1 MPRKIEITTR
11 MGCKINCRFCP
22 QKRALERYYADDKK
36 RQTVLSLEKFKEYMG
51 KIPKDVQI
59 IFSGMCEPWL
69 NEECTE
75 MVEFAAQGGWVVDI
89 YTTLVGM
96 TREDYLRT
104 QKLKL
109 HYFVLHVAD
118 QDGNATIPVTEE
130 YLALLDEVVE
140 GHKAGKLPIT
150 SISVHGD
157 FHPQIREIMA
167 KIPEVPVLRE
177 IYDRAGNLEPGEGVT
192 ITVPEEKKGRLCCAK
207 CNGYSLDDNYLLPD
221 GSLTVC
227 PMDWGLECVLGS
239 LENESYEELSEGKA
253 KQEFRKKMKSAK
265 YGPVICRHCHV
276 SQNAVSYRFSCFFGG
291 MKRVARRILKGK

>member
-11 MGCKINCRFCP
+11 MGCKVNCRFCP

-36 RQTVLSLEKFKEYMG
+36 RQTVLSLEKYKEYMG

-69 NEECTE
+69 NAECTE
-75 MVEFAAQGGWVVDI
+75 MVEFAVQGGWVVDI

-96 TREDYLRT
+96 KEEDYRRI

-118 QDGNATIPVTEE
+118 KDGNATIPVTEE
-130 YLALLDEVVE
+130 YLALLKEVVE
-140 GHKAGKLPIT
+140 GHKAGTLPIT

-157 FHPQIREIMA
+157 FHPQIEEIMA
-167 KIPEVPVLRE
+167 LIPDVPVLRE

-192 ITVPEEKKGRLCCAK
+192 ITVPEEKKGCLCCTK

-221 GSLTVC
+221 GSLTIC
-227 PMDWGLECVLGS
+227 PMDWGLECILGS
-239 LENESYEELSEGKA
+239 LENESYEELSEGEA

-265 YGPVICRHCHV
+265 YGPVLCRHCHV
-276 SQNAVSYRFSCFFGG
+276 SQRRGAYRVSSFFRG
-291 MKRVARRILKGK
+291 MKRVARRIIKGK